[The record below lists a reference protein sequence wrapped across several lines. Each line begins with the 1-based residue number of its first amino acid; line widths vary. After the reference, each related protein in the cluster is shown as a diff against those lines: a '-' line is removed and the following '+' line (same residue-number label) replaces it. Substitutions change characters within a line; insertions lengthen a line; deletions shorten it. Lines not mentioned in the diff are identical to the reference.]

1 MTGFEGQIEYLSR
14 GDILVT
20 TPQGHRIQF
29 GLSANTVKDTMPP
42 QGGDGKFQ
50 GPGRF
55 PDLFVLDPHTALN
68 IRTGQDR
75 LFPEFPGYWGRYG
88 YPYLVTGQVTE
99 TGFAP
104 GPSLAYNLTSTPEM
118 AAHVAA
124 LYDISYQSLDSST
137 FREAHPDFDS
147 ETYYLDMNMA
157 GELEYW
163 RRTDPRDPLSR
174 LIMASDLF
182 NAIPMD
188 ASGTMVLGALRVQSV
203 GPGRYEI
210 FEENRSLGQ
219 IDLPGLYA
227 ESPVQERKPQIL
239 DKRVLEIRERLL
251 HSGEP
256 GWVAISASSGFDPKE
271 GTSGFILFN
280 EGRAILIDPPVGTI
294 QFLERYGIPESA
306 IEGVLITH
314 THEDHD
320 QGLLEQLSRGRHLR
334 LYATEP
340 VRLQLIE
347 KLYHKFQ
354 GRWPRQAISRL
365 WNFQELRLQETQSL
379 LGLDVAFYPTFHSN
393 AALGLEIREGGR
405 VVFSFSGDTNA
416 NRDLVKGLG
425 DDRAGRPIMS
435 EARMQEV
442 ALRPFEALRQGG
454 ISVVDRGAFPLHTPN
469 GPLIAEQEA
478 ARALGSGGVL
488 LAYHNSPLDIHP
500 DLRRI
505 GLGLDGAVMLRAQQ
519 GFPTGLSGSHKTQ
532 EAVLEQ
538 MVARTLAHHA
548 ILGSLPDT
556 ERAALAQ
563 RWRGLTTYQP
573 GEVLVHE
580 GRPMDS
586 LLLPTGG
593 RVDIYKDG
601 QRLDARPA
609 ETMGY
614 EALWDPDRVSPHT
627 VRADTVMDVFAFP
640 LTDPTVRRL
649 LQTSY
654 GGEPSAETL
663 FQRGHERHHHRIGI
677 ALYEHSEWFR
687 NLDSRSQDFILVHGM
702 VRTLKA
708 GQLIAGHNAP
718 RGLDV
723 LIRGGADHYWGEDA
737 LENMRRG
744 DLIGDIP
751 LMGRSLSRYAARA
764 FTNVTLLHLSE
775 TQVQDM
781 CRKSSRARALTVDH
795 GIRTWQRLRE
805 VRALRNADPVVAT
818 RDHAKGQ
825 RPRPPRGRR

>member
-271 GTSGFILFN
+271 GTSGFILF
-280 EGRAILIDPPVGTI
+280 
-294 QFLERYGIPESA
+294 
-306 IEGVLITH
+306 
-314 THEDHD
+314 
-320 QGLLEQLSRGRHLR
+320 
-334 LYATEP
+334 
-340 VRLQLIE
+340 
-347 KLYHKFQ
+347 
-354 GRWPRQAISRL
+354 
-365 WNFQELRLQETQSL
+365 
-379 LGLDVAFYPTFHSN
+379 
-393 AALGLEIREGGR
+393 
-405 VVFSFSGDTNA
+405 
-416 NRDLVKGLG
+416 
-425 DDRAGRPIMS
+425 
-435 EARMQEV
+435 
-442 ALRPFEALRQGG
+442 
-454 ISVVDRGAFPLHTPN
+454 
-469 GPLIAEQEA
+469 
-478 ARALGSGGVL
+478 
-488 LAYHNSPLDIHP
+488 
-500 DLRRI
+500 
-505 GLGLDGAVMLRAQQ
+505 
-519 GFPTGLSGSHKTQ
+519 
-532 EAVLEQ
+532 
-538 MVARTLAHHA
+538 
-548 ILGSLPDT
+548 
-556 ERAALAQ
+556 
-563 RWRGLTTYQP
+563 
-573 GEVLVHE
+573 
-580 GRPMDS
+580 
-586 LLLPTGG
+586 
-593 RVDIYKDG
+593 
-601 QRLDARPA
+601 
-609 ETMGY
+609 
-614 EALWDPDRVSPHT
+614 
-627 VRADTVMDVFAFP
+627 
-640 LTDPTVRRL
+640 
-649 LQTSY
+649 
-654 GGEPSAETL
+654 
-663 FQRGHERHHHRIGI
+663 
-677 ALYEHSEWFR
+677 
-687 NLDSRSQDFILVHGM
+687 
-702 VRTLKA
+702 
-708 GQLIAGHNAP
+708 
-718 RGLDV
+718 
-723 LIRGGADHYWGEDA
+723 
-737 LENMRRG
+737 
-744 DLIGDIP
+744 
-751 LMGRSLSRYAARA
+751 
-764 FTNVTLLHLSE
+764 
-775 TQVQDM
+775 
-781 CRKSSRARALTVDH
+781 
-795 GIRTWQRLRE
+795 
-805 VRALRNADPVVAT
+805 
-818 RDHAKGQ
+818 
-825 RPRPPRGRR
+825 